1 MTPYKDYVQK
11 RRTDDHEENV
21 LFGLAVCIAIGALLG
36 VMLGVSI

>member
-21 LFGLAVCIAIGALLG
+21 LVGLAVCIAFGALFG
-36 VMLGVSI
+36 VMLGLAI

>member
-21 LFGLAVCIAIGALLG
+21 LLGLVVLGAMGALLG
-36 VMLGVSI
+36 IMLGLAI

>member
-21 LFGLAVCIAIGALLG
+21 LVGLLVCMALGALIG